1 MFSNEFINY
10 LNIDYKKKIHEII
23 QTPEYVCSPRGMKI
37 LEILNDPFHV
47 DMDCP
52 VLLNVK
58 RKLNYSFMLG
68 EAAWMLDGRN
78 DVKTIAKYLGGIKRF
93 SDDGV
98 TFFGAYGPK
107 IITQTSYIIKKLK
120 EDQDSRQAVLTIW
133 RENPIASKDVP
144 CTLSMQFF
152 LRKASDELFLHCI
165 TNMRSNDIWLGTPYD
180 SFNFSAISFY
190 IALFLNKAEIKC
202 KLGKLIINAGS
213 RHLYEENLVKAK
225 EVVACKDT
233 FPLDFSFNDLIE
245 KYQERPH
252 EFIRNLYQGAEENK
266 NIPQV
271 KLNYIKNG

>member
-1 MFSNEFINY
+1 M
-10 LNIDYKKKIHEII
+10 
-23 QTPEYVCSPRGMKI
+23 
-37 LEILNDPFHV
+37 
-47 DMDCP
+47 
-52 VLLNVK
+52 
-58 RKLNYSFMLG
+58 
-68 EAAWMLDGRN
+68 
-78 DVKTIAKYLGGIKRF
+78 
-93 SDDGV
+93 
-98 TFFGAYGPK
+98 
-107 IITQTSYIIKKLK
+107 
-120 EDQDSRQAVLTIW
+120 TIW

-190 IALFLNKAEIKC
+190 IALFLNKAGIKC
-202 KLGKLIINAGS
+202 KLGKLTINAGS

-233 FPLDFSFNDLIE
+233 FPLDFSFNNLIE

-252 EFIRNLYQGAEENK
+252 EFIRNLYQGAEEHK